1 MAEWTEEKEAR
12 LAELQ
17 AWDSPNSKRIID
29 YAERL
34 ELRSLEEEKR
44 QAEFANTEC
53 ERRFTAKDLEAAF
66 REGYRDATNGLFTSE
81 LHLDKQWN
89 NSEAK
94 QKIDGC

>member
-1 MAEWTEEKEAR
+1 MSEWTEEKEAR

-17 AWDSPNSKRIID
+17 TWDSPNSKRIID

-34 ELRSLEEEKR
+34 ELRSLEEEKHE
-44 QAEFANTEC
+44 AAFSSTEC
-53 ERRFTAKDLEAAF
+53 ERRFTAEDLKAAY
-66 REGYRDATNGLFTSE
+66 REGHRDATNGLFTSE